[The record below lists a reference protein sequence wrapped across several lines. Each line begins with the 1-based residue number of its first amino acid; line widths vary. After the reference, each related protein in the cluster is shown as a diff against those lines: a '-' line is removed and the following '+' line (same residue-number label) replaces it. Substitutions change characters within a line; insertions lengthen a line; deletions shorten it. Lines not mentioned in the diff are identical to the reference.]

1 MRGLCAGFRGEA
13 LDHFLVDRH
22 FGFRTLNLL
31 SGTRSELFEIL
42 GLEDGVF
49 ELDDVLSYMSDLWN
63 VMDWICYTLY
73 VQVERDVR
81 TC

>member
-1 MRGLCAGFRGEA
+1 M
-13 LDHFLVDRH
+13 
-22 FGFRTLNLL
+22 
-31 SGTRSELFEIL
+31 ELFEIL

-63 VMDWICYTLY
+63 VMDWICYMLY